1 MMTKIF
7 YCPVNGWDCPY
18 FKEDNTCALVDEG
31 DDPVIECDDAA
42 SIYDEEDDYF
52 MYRDDNGKEY
62 DTQTLLEMGY
72 HFLKWNLS
80 SMNREAY
87 KFLTEEDIKGH
98 L

>member
-18 FKEDNTCALVDEG
+18 FKEDNTCALVDES
-31 DDPVIECDDAA
+31 DDPIMECDDAA
-42 SIYDEEDDYF
+42 SVYDEEDDYF
-52 MYRDDNGKEY
+52 MYRDDDGKEY
-62 DTQTLLEMGY
+62 DAQTLLEMGY
-72 HFLKWNLS
+72 HFCNG
-80 SMNREAY
+80 EAY